1 MNNSTIEGNHNIVIQ
16 NVTDST
22 ITLNVGGE
30 IQEIARKLDLFLDLL
45 KNLSERSFQTA
56 DKIYNIGTINNA
68 NFDFIIKQTNFQ
80 GLPNELK
87 EHLLTEGEWGL
98 SLKQELVRQ
107 NIAVR
112 SNRTFEHYG
121 WLIEVF
127 LQKMSTEVGKAA
139 TLRALSFMTEAYQAS
154 IYYLCMIQLAQLLQ
168 QKEGVNATNPIFSD
182 FIKTPPEN
190 QGLFDYQQL
199 LLLGAEA
206 LRDNNF
212 ATEITDFVAELQDTE
227 NDLYSV
233 ALYLD
238 KIRRQLINNQLQENE
253 SLQQL
258 LGEYRTTL
266 IFWLRKLAFIARYR
280 LVSMKEINIQYRL
293 GATAKEF
300 IHYYGELHGVYDGTV
315 VDGEDYTTFSVKDFF
330 TYNHSVLLFK
340 GTNIDASLNT
350 MYNNK
355 NYISLSPLI
364 IDQSVF
370 AAKMT
375 QTPEIF
381 NFMGMSGRS
390 YHFAQYKNEL
400 PVSEQKI
407 TTSNK
412 NLIIKKENL
421 NQPKLN
427 ELFDHLE
434 LLFKPLI

>member
-1 MNNSTIEGNHNIVIQ
+1 MNSSTIEGNHNIVIQ

-22 ITLNVGGE
+22 ITLNVSGE
-30 IQEIARKLDLFLDLL
+30 IQEIARKLDVFLDLL
-45 KNLSERSFQTA
+45 KNLSEKNFQTA

-68 NFDFIIKQTNFQ
+68 NFDFILKQTNFQ

-87 EHLLTEGEWGL
+87 EHLLTESGWGL
-98 SLKQELVRQ
+98 SLKQELISQ
-107 NIAVR
+107 KIAVR
-112 SNRTFEHYG
+112 NNRTFEHYG

-127 LQKMSTEVGKAA
+127 LQKMSTEVGKAS

-168 QKEGVNATNPIFSD
+168 QKEAVNITNPIFSD

-190 QGLFDYQQL
+190 QALFDYQQL

-206 LRDNNF
+206 LGANNF
-212 ATEITDFVAELQDTE
+212 VTEITDFVTELQDTE
-227 NDLYSV
+227 NDLYGV

-238 KIRRQLINNQLQENE
+238 KIRRQLINNQLQENN

-258 LGEYRTTL
+258 LEEYRTAL
-266 IFWLRKLAFIARYR
+266 IFWLRKLVFIARYR

-300 IHYYGELHGVYDGTV
+300 IHYYGELHGVYEGAA

-350 MYNNK
+350 LYNNK

-370 AAKMT
+370 SAKMT

-381 NFMGMSGRS
+381 NFCGMSGRS

-400 PVSEQKI
+400 PVGEPKTI
-407 TTSNK
+407 ASNK
-412 NLIIKKENL
+412 SFLVKKENL
-421 NQPKLN
+421 NQPKWN
-427 ELFDHLE
+427 ELFEHLE
-434 LLFKPLI
+434 LLLKPLI

>member
-258 LGEYRTTL
+258 LGEYRTAL